1 MRTQERSRLEDV
13 KHKEDLKQKE
23 NLNKK
28 EDAPALD
35 DAGGDF
41 IVRRG
46 LYFQVGD
53 YPDKQ
58 FSLNIV
64 EADAA
69 IAAFAPVPLNVEHIP
84 TIFDGKLGIVRR
96 LWREGR
102 DILAEYAIPRWLNE
116 VTEGEALKIS
126 SEWNRRSKR
135 PQGGAFVLSP
145 RIVNAVM
152 LAAFQNV
159 ADVKPLIRRI
169 ETEKE
174 PDLMS
179 LLSGIKALFQRAGVP
194 PEEIDAH
201 LLDSHLSDAPPSAS
215 HKEDAAQDVGT
226 EFATIGNL
234 SPGTIAETPGEER
247 TEERA
252 DERSVAIRFAAMEME
267 LTHLRATTEAAQQQA
282 EWALIQA
289 EQAQFQEDTHTL
301 DALVR
306 EFQMTPAES
315 DAWREIARANPVA
328 FAAILPALHTRP
340 RLPHLTT
347 VTVRAS
353 ETADADRLES
363 LTRQRMKEQGVDHT
377 AAFKAVCT
385 ENRELALSVR
395 VAAQD
400 GK

>member
-1 MRTQERSRLEDV
+1 
-13 KHKEDLKQKE
+13 
-23 NLNKK
+23 
-28 EDAPALD
+28 
-35 DAGGDF
+35 
-41 IVRRG
+41 
-46 LYFQVGD
+46 
-53 YPDKQ
+53 
-58 FSLNIV
+58 
-64 EADAA
+64 
-69 IAAFAPVPLNVEHIP
+69 
-84 TIFDGKLGIVRR
+84 
-96 LWREGR
+96 
-102 DILAEYAIPRWLNE
+102 
-116 VTEGEALKIS
+116 
-126 SEWNRRSKR
+126 
-135 PQGGAFVLSP
+135 
-145 RIVNAVM
+145 
-152 LAAFQNV
+152 
-159 ADVKPLIRRI
+159 
-169 ETEKE
+169 
-174 PDLMS
+174 MS